1 MGEPA
6 EMGGLLE
13 REVVVDTRSPY
24 VYLGT
29 LEECS
34 DGFVTLRDVD
44 VHDTTDSRS
53 TKEIYV
59 MNARKFGIQR
69 NRARVKIKLSE
80 MISIS
85 LLSDVLVFD

>member
-1 MGEPA
+1 MGEP
-6 EMGGLLE
+6 EELRELSGL
-13 REVVVDTRSPY
+13 EVVVDTRSPY

-29 LEECS
+29 LAEYS
-34 DGFVTLRDVD
+34 DAFLTLRDVD

-53 TKEIYV
+53 TKEVYI

-69 NRARVKIKLSE
+69 NRANVKIRRTE
-80 MISIS
+80 VVSIS